1 MIKNI
6 SSVCNRNRNKIY
18 VCYSFCIH
26 LGLRLSP
33 RVLLRPSWKS
43 IFITTFKVKAGWFF
57 NIRALHQVCI
67 QNLLCG
73 DVEGALTTRT
83 QWHVST
89 LKACLKWF
97 ITFISIVQNP
107 FPPFKIHFHRSKFI
121 SIVQNPFPPGWNWGG
136 RMLATGCSSS
146 PRWKVS
152 LLLFFLLGPAFAV
165 SLDTP
170 GWNQSRK
177 WFSCHFTYF
186 LVHRTFIIPSS
197 TWQVPSTNPV
207 TSCSSSS
214 R

>member
-1 MIKNI
+1 MVFQWTCIALSLYPEPFVWWCRGRPDYKNPVTRLD
-6 SSVCNRNRNKIY
+6 SEGLSEMVHYIY
-18 VCYSFCIH
+18 FHRS
-26 LGLRLSP
+26 
-33 RVLLRPSWKS
+33 KS
-43 IFITTFKVKAGWFF
+43 I
-57 NIRALHQVCI
+57 
-67 QNLLCG
+67 
-73 DVEGALTTRT
+73 
-83 QWHVST
+83 ST
-89 LKACLKWF
+89 
-97 ITFISIVQNP
+97 VQNP
-107 FPPFKIHFHRSKFI
+107 FPSFKIHFHRSKFI

-152 LLLFFLLGPAFAV
+152 LLLLLLLLGPAFAV

>member
-89 LKACLKWF
+89 LKACLAQK
-97 ITFISIVQNP
+97 TVHT
-107 FPPFKIHFHRSKFI
+107 HFHRSK
-121 SIVQNPFPPGWNWGG
+121 SKSTWMELG
-136 RMLATGCSSS
+136 REDAGH
-146 PRWKVS
+146 W
-152 LLLFFLLGPAFAV
+152 LLLLAKVEGVSPPPWPSLRCLLGH
-165 SLDTP
+165 T
-170 GWNQSRK
+170 
-177 WFSCHFTYF
+177 
-186 LVHRTFIIPSS
+186 LVES
-197 TWQVPSTNPV
+197 V
-207 TSCSSSS
+207 TE
-214 R
+214 